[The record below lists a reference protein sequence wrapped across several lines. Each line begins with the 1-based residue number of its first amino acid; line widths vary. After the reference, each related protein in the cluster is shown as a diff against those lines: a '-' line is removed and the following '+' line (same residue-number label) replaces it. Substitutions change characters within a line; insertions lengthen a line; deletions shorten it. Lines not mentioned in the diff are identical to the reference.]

1 MWFIMDFLMPE
12 CKQSRFACIR
22 IRSFIIAAFFAVLL
36 CAAGACAGRSKILPS
51 SRTAEELFSLL
62 NAEQA
67 RARARLGFALQGS
80 LIYRDQTQEFHF
92 LLDVWHDKERQFTR
106 ALLRGSLDGL
116 IWAEIIANGSDTRV
130 LLPQENHSFA
140 GKRQSLTLENARG
153 IQIRLSE
160 ILCLLEL
167 DIPIPPARKVRE
179 AIRRGRN
186 DILLL
191 EEDSFVW
198 SAAEFTQSGTLM
210 SIRDY
215 ADGYEQFQ
223 IIYENRAD
231 GPALKQTL
239 ISRIYDSRLI
249 VWLSSYNPAWR
260 YPQGM
265 KI

>member
-1 MWFIMDFLMPE
+1 MPE
-12 CKQSRFACIR
+12 CSRSR
-22 IRSFIIAAFFAVLL
+22 LVRVQSFIFAALFTVLL
-36 CAAGACAGRSKILPS
+36 CTGTCAGHSKILPS

-62 NAEQA
+62 NEEQA
-67 RARARLGFALQGS
+67 RAQARLGFALQGS
-80 LIYRDQTQEFHF
+80 LIYRDQTQEYHF

-106 ALLRGSLDGL
+106 ALLRGNLDGL
-116 IWAEIIANGSDTRV
+116 IWAEIIANGGDTRV
-130 LLPQENHSFA
+130 LLPQENRSFA
-140 GKRQSLTLENARG
+140 GKRQNLTLENASG

-167 DIPIPPARKVRE
+167 DLPIPPVRKVRE
-179 AIRRGRN
+179 AIRRGQN

-191 EEDSFVW
+191 EETRSAW
-198 SAAEFTQSGTLM
+198 SAAEFAQSGTLM

-223 IIYENRAD
+223 IIYEARSD

-239 ISRIYDSRLI
+239 ISRVYGTRLI

-260 YPQGM
+260 YSQGM